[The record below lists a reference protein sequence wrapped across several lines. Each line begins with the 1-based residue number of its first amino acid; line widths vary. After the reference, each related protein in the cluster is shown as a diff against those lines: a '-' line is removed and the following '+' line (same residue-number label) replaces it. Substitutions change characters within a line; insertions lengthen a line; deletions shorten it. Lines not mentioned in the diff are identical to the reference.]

1 MVGFSHRP
9 EKALGEELSFEVD
22 SSEVTLKE
30 YQERRKSL
38 YTCEYIGLDEF
49 IHQHGWNHC
58 SDQLLAFRHS
68 LHFGYTYDFSDK
80 VFEQAKHELELEVE
94 DNVGN
99 KSIYKT
105 IFFRKY
111 NLN

>member
-1 MVGFSHRP
+1 MGNFTLARDSVAPKISPSNFRPNQWLSKLKYIKVNISDDFSGIKSYRGTING
-9 EKALGEELSFEVD
+9 KWVLFEY
-22 SSEVTLKE
+22 EPK
-30 YQERRKSL
+30 RK
-38 YTCEYIGLDEF
+38 
-49 IHQHGWNHC
+49 
-58 SDQLLAFRHS
+58 LL
-68 LHFGYTYDFSDK
+68 TYDFSDK

>member
-1 MVGFSHRP
+1 MIFQGSNP
-9 EKALGEELSFEVD
+9 TKDQSMANGYLFEY
-22 SSEVTLKE
+22 EPK
-30 YQERRKSL
+30 RK
-38 YTCEYIGLDEF
+38 
-49 IHQHGWNHC
+49 
-58 SDQLLAFRHS
+58 LL
-68 LHFGYTYDFSDK
+68 TYDFSDK